1 MHPMQQ
7 RSTYC
12 NRNRLCSRYA
22 IDAVHEVVKVEQPN
36 NEKHSDRNAQQP
48 HLQLQTE
55 QRQSGKATD
64 PPQSQDSSKQVN
76 LVLALGLVLGV
87 MLGLFAALLRAMYLQ
102 RKTVAVLRMRPETY
116 VIAATAANQA
126 QPR

>member
-76 LVLALGLVLGV
+76 QEPPAGRDV
-87 MLGLFAALLRAMYLQ
+87 M
-102 RKTVAVLRMRPETY
+102 TVIQITVVSR
-116 VIAATAANQA
+116 
-126 QPR
+126 